1 MAAALAVAMALAL
14 GGCAQAP
21 KLPST
26 VEALPERVELSD
38 VQFFPQQEFQCG
50 PAALATMLNQRG
62 VRVTPRQLKDRVFLP
77 QRQGSLQVEL
87 VAAAREKGMLVYPL
101 KPRLEDVLSEVA
113 AGNPVLILQNQGLD
127 WLPMWHFA
135 VVVGFDRQRHELILR
150 SGITER
156 LVIDFTA
163 FDVTWARSKRW
174 AVVTVPADRLPAT
187 AEPTA
192 WLRAAHD
199 LEETGQPALGQ
210 QAYLKATQVWPQDA
224 LGWFALAN
232 AQYAGGH
239 LLEAESALR
248 RSVGARPDFAAG
260 WFNLGTVLG
269 ERGCPQQAR
278 EAGSCAARLAPAD
291 SRFSVVPAGAANP
304 AARCEALPA
313 CPGS

>member
-1 MAAALAVAMALAL
+1 MAAAFAAAVAL

-21 KLPST
+21 KLPSS
-26 VEALPERVELSD
+26 VETLPERVELRD

-50 PAALATMLNQRG
+50 PAALATVLNQRG
-62 VRVTPRQLKDRVFLP
+62 VRVTPRQLKERVFLP

-87 VAAAREKGMLVYPL
+87 VAAAREQGMLVYPL
-101 KPRLEDVLSEVA
+101 RPRLEDVLSEVA

-127 WLPMWHFA
+127 WLPVWHFA

-163 FDVTWARSKRW
+163 FDVTWARSNRW
-174 AVVTVPADRLPAT
+174 AVLTLPADRLPAT
-187 AEPTA
+187 AQPTA

-199 LEETGQPALGQ
+199 LEETGQPVLAE
-210 QAYLKATQVWPQDA
+210 QAYSKATQAWPQDA

-239 LLEAESALR
+239 LVDAESSLR

-260 WFNLGTVLG
+260 WFNLGNVLG

-291 SRFSVVPAGAANP
+291 SRFSVAPGGTVNP
-304 AARCEALPA
+304 AARCESLPA
-313 CPGS
+313 CPGG

>member
-1 MAAALAVAMALAL
+1 MAVALAAAVAL

-21 KLPST
+21 TLPSS
-26 VEALPERVELSD
+26 VDALPERVELSE

-62 VRVTPRQLKDRVFLP
+62 IRVTPRELKDRVFIP
-77 QRQGSLQVEL
+77 GREGSLQVEL

-101 KPRLEDVLSEVA
+101 KPRLENILSEVA

-127 WLPMWHFA
+127 WLPVWHFA
-135 VVVGFDRQRHELILR
+135 VVVGFDRNRHELILR

-163 FDVTWARSKRW
+163 FDVTWKRSHRW
-174 AVVTVPADRLPAT
+174 AVLTVPADRLPAT

-199 LEETGQPALGQ
+199 LEETGQPALAE
-210 QAYLKATQVWPQDA
+210 QAYRAATDAWPQES

-232 AQYAGGH
+232 ARYTDGN
-239 LLEAESALR
+239 LSDAEQALR
-248 RSVGARPDFAAG
+248 RSVGAKPAFAAG
-260 WFNLGTVLG
+260 WFNLANVLG
-269 ERGCPQQAR
+269 ERGCPREADTAAR
-278 EAGSCAARLAPAD
+278 CARQLAPDDARFSQTVGGATEAGS
-291 SRFSVVPAGAANP
+291 S
-304 AARCEALPA
+304 CEAVPA
-313 CPGS
+313 CPAN